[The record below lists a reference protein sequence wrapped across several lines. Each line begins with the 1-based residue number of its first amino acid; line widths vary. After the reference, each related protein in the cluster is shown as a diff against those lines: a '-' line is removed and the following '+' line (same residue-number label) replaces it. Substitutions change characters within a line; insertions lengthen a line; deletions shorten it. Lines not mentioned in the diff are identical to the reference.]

1 MSGSGTGTPITSPAP
16 SMEGLPYFEA
26 VWIWDN
32 SASAYVNRTIISQ
45 TLSGASFAIFE
56 DINDF
61 LYLGSSSRFD
71 LGAYILATAGTI
83 GARTHAYSRSD
94 NTWTQ
99 FIPGGTYDFTISGGE
114 AYTNLRNWAPRAFS
128 ASSPH
133 AATPPDTAIRY
144 WIRISVASVSTP
156 PTVNQIMSRPYAAYC
171 TASDVKNQL
180 QLPFDFDE
188 TTNPTRDTVE
198 DYIHQAQSIIDYKTW
213 MSWRLNYVEDEEYQF
228 NMAGFKLKHRDIVAI
243 TKLEVWNGG
252 TYEIK
257 TQGRTGDY
265 FVVNELGLVKFSR
278 FFMLPAR
285 FTSGNSPTG
294 RWGWGEFEFPCRIS
308 YLYGS
313 STHTD
318 ALRGG
323 MVFDIC
329 KKMAARDCIMN
340 HDYTLL
346 SASGVDKIVLDRKA
360 ESWEIEISE
369 KLESLQSWQVF

>member
-1 MSGSGTGTPITSPAP
+1 MAGSGTGTPITSPAP

-26 VWIWDN
+26 VWVSDN
-32 SASAYVNRTIISQ
+32 SASSYVNNTLASQ
-45 TLSGASFAIFE
+45 TISGTTFTIFE
-56 DINDF
+56 DSADY

-71 LGAYILATAGTI
+71 LAAFILATAGTV
-83 GARTHAYSRSD
+83 GTRTYAFSRSD
-94 NTWTQ
+94 NSWSQ

-114 AYTNLRNWAPRAFS
+114 SYTNLRNWTARAFS
-128 ASSPH
+128 ATSPH
-133 AATPPDTAIRY
+133 AYTPPDTAIRY

-171 TASDVKNQL
+171 TASDVANQL

-188 TTNPTRDTVE
+188 TTNPTRNTVE

-243 TKLEVWNGG
+243 CKMEVWNGG
-252 TYEIK
+252 GYETK

-265 FVVNELGLVKFSR
+265 FVVQELGLIKFSR

-294 RWGWGEFEFPCRIS
+294 RWGWGEFEFPCRLS

-313 STHTD
+313 STFTD

-329 KKMAARDCIMN
+329 KKMAASDVYLN
-340 HDYTLL
+340 HDYTIL
-346 SASGVDKIVLDRKA
+346 SASGVDRVSLDRKI
-360 ESWEIEISE
+360 EDWRTEIEE
-369 KLESLQSWQVF
+369 KLSSLQSWQVF